1 MSVGFGGAV
10 KLTGESSYRQAL
22 REISQDLKEL
32 SAETKLVTAEYGS
45 NDKSLEALTA
55 KQAALNK
62 QYEAQ
67 EKKVKIL
74 KDQYAAMTA
83 EQDKNKEKHAA
94 LLTQYNDEAAK
105 LEKIAQESGKTSKEY
120 QDQAQKVSDLSLEV
134 NKSTKTL
141 DQNETS
147 LSKMRIELTNSTA
160 DMKKTENETKSLGK
174 QMEKTGDD
182 STELGKDV
190 EDSGKKASSA
200 AKGGFTVLKGILADL
215 GSTAIKAAL
224 KGTITAVTGIG
235 SAFIKAA
242 NDTATAGDSIAKDS
256 QKLGFASKSAYQ
268 EWKYVLDRTGTDITA
283 LKKGFVSITTAAGD
297 LVDASKKTID
307 TSQVN
312 KTKIAYEKTTLAVKD
327 AKKAYK
333 DAVKEHGKNS
343 SEAQKAALKVKE
355 AQNKATDAQNK
366 YKAACE
372 GSTPKISGAASAI
385 QSLGVSVTDASEKMR
400 SQEDIFADVIK
411 SLSDMDDASARAT
424 KAQAIFAKS
433 FTEIQPLLN
442 SSAGSV
448 EELKQK
454 AHDLGLVMSDEAL
467 DSSEKFKDSLDDLK
481 ASLTGIR
488 NNLMSQ
494 FLPALNDVTDGLT
507 SIFTGTDTEGGL
519 KKISDGVSSISKT
532 ILENAPAILS
542 AASTVFT
549 SLLSAITGAL
559 PKLASTIGG
568 LINQALPVVVDFL
581 KTGLPVLIS
590 GIEETVSAVFSALP
604 EILPVIFGA
613 VSTLITDFCNWLSKE
628 GNVKSFLNSLLDLTT
643 QLMKQLADLLPIIL
657 PAVFS
662 LISEIADFMTDP
674 KNLAKLTESL
684 LDVVGALLVALGKSL
699 PAFLKI
705 LGNLGANAIELFV
718 NIGKSIGSGISSSIN
733 SIKKTVSSWIDNAK
747 SVLSSFKDKI
757 VSGFITVKDKV
768 FSFVSDTL
776 SKLGELP
783 SKMVDIGRNA
793 IEGII
798 KGVKN
803 TVNKAVS
810 AVKDAGKAILNGIKN
825 SLGIHSPSSVFADVV
840 GKNMALGIE
849 EGFSREMAQVS
860 KDMQSEI
867 PTLNAGEINYGSSTA
882 GVGSLDFNTLVRAF
896 KEALGDMTV
905 ELDDREVGKFVSK
918 TVSTAIYY
926 S

>member
-10 KLTGESSYRQAL
+10 KLTGESEYRKAL

-74 KDQYAAMTA
+74 KDQYAAMSA

-190 EDSGKKASSA
+190 EDSGKKASAA

-224 KGTITAVTGIG
+224 KGTITAVTGVG
-235 SAFIKAA
+235 TAFIKAA
-242 NDTATAGDSIAKDS
+242 KDTAQAGDDIAKGAAKANLS
-256 QKLGFASKSAYQ
+256 IKGYQ
-268 EWKYVLDRTGTDITA
+268 ELSYVLSQSGASIDGVKNAMLKLETAASNNNKAFKELGISSEDLKNMSPEETFNKTIEALQGVTDESKRSQLAAALLGKSFGTD
-283 LKKGFVSITTAAGD
+283 LGS
-297 LVDASKKTID
+297 LLNQ
-307 TSQVN
+307 TS
-312 KTKIAYEKTTLAVKD
+312 E
-327 AKKAYK
+327 
-333 DAVKEHGKNS
+333 E
-343 SEAQKAALKVKE
+343 
-355 AQNKATDAQNK
+355 TDALRK
-366 YKAACE
+366 
-372 GSTPKISGAASAI
+372 
-385 QSLGVSVTDASEKMR
+385 R
-400 SQEDIFADVIK
+400 
-411 SLSDMDDASARAT
+411 
-424 KAQAIFAKS
+424 
-433 FTEIQPLLN
+433 
-442 SSAGSV
+442 
-448 EELKQK
+448 
-454 AHDLGLVMSDEAL
+454 AHDLGLVMSDDTAKSAEA
-467 DSSEKFKDSLDDLK
+467 FNDSLDDLK
-481 ASLTGIR
+481 SSLTGIR

-494 FLPALNDVTDGLT
+494 FLPDIKNVMDGLT
-507 SIFTGTDTEGGL
+507 SIFTGSDTEAGL

-542 AASTVFT
+542 AASTVFN
-549 SLLSAITGAL
+549 SLLSAITNSL
-559 PKLASTIGG
+559 PVIASTIGG
-568 LINQALPVVVDFL
+568 LIKEALPIVTNFL
-581 KTGLPVLIS
+581 KTGIPVLIQ
-590 GIEETVSAVFSALP
+590 GIEETFSAVMSVLP
-604 EILPVIFGA
+604 DLLPVLFGA
-613 VSTLITDFCNWLSKE
+613 VSTLITDLCGWLSKE
-628 GNVKSFLNSLLDLTT
+628 GNVKSLLDSLLDLTIKLMD
-643 QLMKQLADLLPIIL
+643 QLMTLLPIIL
-657 PAVFS
+657 PAVFE
-662 LISEIADFMTDP
+662 LIAGVADFLTDP
-674 KNLAKLTESL
+674 KNIIKLTESL
-684 LDVVGALLVALGKSL
+684 LSVVGSLLVALGKSL

-705 LGNLGANAIELFV
+705 LGNLGANIIELFV
-718 NIGKSIGSGISSSIN
+718 NIGKNVATAISTGIS
-733 SIKKTVSSWIDNAK
+733 SIKKTVSSWIENVK
-747 SVLSSFKDKI
+747 SVLGSLKDKVI
-757 VSGFITVKDKV
+757 SGFITVKDKV

-783 SKMVDIGRNA
+783 SKMVDIGKNA

-803 TVNKAVS
+803 TVNKAVN

-860 KDMQSEI
+860 KDMQAEI
-867 PTLNAGEINYGSSTA
+867 PTLEAGAINYGSSTA

>member
-10 KLTGESSYRQAL
+10 KLTGESAYRKAL

-55 KQAALNK
+55 RSNALNK

-67 EKKVKIL
+67 AQKVKIL
-74 KDQYAAMTA
+74 KDQYAAMSEA
-83 EQDKNKEKHAA
+83 QDKNKEKHAA
-94 LLTQYNDEAAK
+94 LLTQYNEEAAK

-141 DQNETS
+141 DQNEMS

-190 EDSGKKASSA
+190 ETSGKKASAA

-224 KGTITAVTGIG
+224 KGTITAVTGVG
-235 SAFIKAA
+235 TAFIKAA
-242 NDTATAGDSIAKDS
+242 QDTAQAGDDIAKGAAKANLS
-256 QKLGFASKSAYQ
+256 IKGYQ
-268 EWKYVLDRTGTDITA
+268 ELSYVLSQSGASIDGVKNA
-283 LKKGFVSITTAAGD
+283 MLKLETAASSNNKAFKELGISSED
-297 LVDASKKTID
+297 LAKMSPEETFNKTIEALQGVTD
-307 TSQVN
+307 ESKRSQ
-312 KTKIAYEKTTLAVKD
+312 LA
-327 AKKAYK
+327 AKLL
-333 DAVKEHGKNS
+333 GKNFGTELGS
-343 SEAQKAALKVKE
+343 LLNQTSEE
-355 AQNKATDAQNK
+355 TDALRK
-366 YKAACE
+366 
-372 GSTPKISGAASAI
+372 
-385 QSLGVSVTDASEKMR
+385 R
-400 SQEDIFADVIK
+400 
-411 SLSDMDDASARAT
+411 
-424 KAQAIFAKS
+424 
-433 FTEIQPLLN
+433 
-442 SSAGSV
+442 
-448 EELKQK
+448 
-454 AHDLGLVMSDEAL
+454 AHDLGLVMSDETAK
-467 DSSEKFKDSLDDLK
+467 SAEAFSDSLDDLK
-481 ASLTGIR
+481 SSLTGIR
-488 NNLMSQ
+488 NNIMSQ
-494 FLPALNDVTDGLT
+494 FLPDIKNVMDGLT
-507 SIFTGTDTEGGL
+507 SIFTGSDTEDGL

-532 ILENAPAILS
+532 ILENAPAMLS
-542 AASTVFT
+542 AASTVFN
-549 SLLSAITGAL
+549 SLLSAITNSL
-559 PKLASTIGG
+559 PVIASTIGG
-568 LINQALPVVVDFL
+568 LIKKALPVVTNFL
-581 KTGLPVLIS
+581 KTGIPVLIQ

-613 VSTLITDFCNWLSKE
+613 VSTLITDLCGWLSKE
-628 GNVKSFLNSLLDLTT
+628 GNVKSLLDSLLDLTIKLMD
-643 QLMKQLADLLPIIL
+643 QLMSLLPIIL
-657 PAVFS
+657 PAVFE
-662 LISEIADFMTDP
+662 LIAGVADFLTDP
-674 KNLAKLTESL
+674 KNIGKLTESL
-684 LDVVGALLVALGKSL
+684 IKVVGSLLVALGKSL

-705 LGNLGANAIELFV
+705 LGNLGSNIIELFV
-718 NIGKSIGSGISSSIN
+718 NIGKNVATAISTGIS
-733 SIKKTVSSWIDNAK
+733 SIKKTVSSWIDNVK
-747 SVLSSFKDKI
+747 SVLGSLKDKVI
-757 VSGFITVKDKV
+757 SGFITVKDKV

-783 SKMVDIGRNA
+783 SKMVDIGRSA

-798 KGVKN
+798 RGVKN
-803 TVNKAVS
+803 TVSKAVN

-860 KDMQSEI
+860 KDMQAEI

-882 GVGSLDFNTLVRAF
+882 GVGALDFNTLVRAF

-918 TVSTAIYY
+918 TVATAIYY